1 MAPVEELELLIFDT
15 IFDTSETIKSNPK
28 RAHIIALYLTT
39 TQSLNKNT
47 LQEKLSKLVNNKK
60 SRK

>member
-1 MAPVEELELLIFDT
+1 MATVEELELQIFET

-28 RAHIIALYLTT
+28 RTHIIALYLTT